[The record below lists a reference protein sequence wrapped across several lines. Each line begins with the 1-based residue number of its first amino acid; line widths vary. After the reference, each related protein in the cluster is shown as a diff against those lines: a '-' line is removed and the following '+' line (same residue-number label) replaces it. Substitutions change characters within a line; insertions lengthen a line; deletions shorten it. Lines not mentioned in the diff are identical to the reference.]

1 MRSRQN
7 GFTLIELLAVLV
19 VLAVVMG
26 AAATRIGFGRGG
38 DILQSTAYEIA
49 SRCRAARAA
58 AIRHGSDRTVVIDL
72 ANRRVDV
79 DGGRPLSIPGTIA
92 IRADTSA
99 GEQLSSSVA
108 GIRFHPNGSSSGGML
123 RLEAGNR
130 AYTVRVNWFTGR
142 VLVERTL

>member
-38 DILQSTAYEIA
+38 DTLQATAYEIA

-58 AIRHGSDRTVVIDL
+58 AIRHGSDRTVAIDL
-72 ANRRVDV
+72 ANRSVHV
-79 DGGRPLSIPGTIA
+79 DGGRPVSIPGTIA

-99 GEQLSSSVA
+99 GEQLSASVA

-123 RLEAGNR
+123 TLEAGNR
-130 AYTVRVNWFTGR
+130 AYAVRVNWFTGR
-142 VLVERTL
+142 VIVERTL